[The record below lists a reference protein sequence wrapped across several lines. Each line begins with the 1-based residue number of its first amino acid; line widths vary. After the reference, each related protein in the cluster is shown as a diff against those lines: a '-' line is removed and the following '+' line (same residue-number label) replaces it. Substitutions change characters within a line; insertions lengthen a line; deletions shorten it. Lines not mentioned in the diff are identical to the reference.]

1 EGERA
6 LPATLALPD
15 GAGPFPA
22 VALVHGSGP
31 PDRDETIGPNRP
43 FLDIARGPAAQGIAV
58 LRHENRT
65 RARPQDYATP
75 DSLTIDSETTDD
87 AVLALQ
93 ALHALPEVDDARV
106 FVFGHSQGGMLAGR
120 IATRANEAGAP
131 VAGLVL
137 LAAPSRKLMDI

>member
-1 EGERA
+1 PPADAGFGERELSVGEGERA

-22 VALVHGSGP
+22 VVLVHGSDP
-31 PDRDETIGPNRP
+31 HDRDETIGPNRP
-43 FLDIARGPAAQGIAV
+43 FLDIARGLAAQGIAV
-58 LRHENRT
+58 LRYEKRT

-93 ALHALPEVDDARV
+93 ALHALPEVDDAR
-106 FVFGHSQGGMLAGR
+106 
-120 IATRANEAGAP
+120 
-131 VAGLVL
+131 
-137 LAAPSRKLMDI
+137 